1 MNKRVSSNQLQ
12 MVQQGD
18 CDIVVRRSFTHP
30 PERVW
35 RAMTDPSLIPKWME
49 TLDPMTVC
57 QMDARP
63 GGSFRYEWSSK
74 ERAFFF
80 SGPVLRADAPRHLSV
95 IEYFNGDQSSGT
107 HVTTDLVP
115 EATGTR
121 MTIVMRWP
129 SAEAR
134 AAAVESGMT
143 DGYGEVYDRL
153 EALLAN

>member
-1 MNKRVSSNQLQ
+1 MNQAVSRSQLQ
-12 MVQQGD
+12 IAEQGD
-18 CDIVVRRSFTHP
+18 CDIVVRRSFAHP

-35 RAMTDPSLIPKWME
+35 RAMTDPSLIPRWME
-49 TLDPMTVC
+49 SLDPMTNC

-63 GGSFRYEWSSK
+63 GGSFRYEWNSQ

-80 SGPVLRADAPRHLSV
+80 SGPVLHAEAPRHLEV
-95 IEYFNGDQSSGT
+95 IEYFNGDESSGT

-115 EATGTR
+115 ESGGTR

-134 AAAVESGMT
+134 AAAVKSGMT
-143 DGYGEVYDRL
+143 DGYGEVYDKL
-153 EALLAN
+153 EALLAD

>member
-49 TLDPMTVC
+49 TLDPMTDC

-80 SGPVLRADAPRHLSV
+80 SGRLSV
-95 IEYFNGDQSSGT
+95 NQAMPSFSSM
-107 HVTTDLVP
+107 LS
-115 EATGTR
+115 
-121 MTIVMRWP
+121 MISLF
-129 SAEAR
+129 SAMGI
-134 AAAVESGMT
+134 S
-143 DGYGEVYDRL
+143 
-153 EALLAN
+153 